1 MRKLHHVAPTHDTR
15 HHARL
20 GWLYCALAMV
30 TVGSTVVASKLIAAS
45 MAPFLATA
53 LRHALA
59 LPLFALLWWWQ
70 RRALPALRP
79 MLVRMDQHDRWLL
92 LAQAAAGSVGY
103 GVLLL
108 WGLRQSSA
116 ADAGVIVGTLPAVA
130 GLFAVVVLRERP
142 GLALLAALGLATLG
156 VLAVSLGPDGFGAG
170 PVSGL
175 VLLLGAVS
183 CEAVFILLNKRLH
196 QPLPAVPLSTLMS
209 AGGVLLAGAAALV
222 EHRFG
227 RPPGWSAPALL
238 GVLYYALVPTFGGFL
253 LWYAGSARLAASQAA
268 LTTALLPA
276 AALLLSALVLGE
288 TIRPAQWAGL
298 GCVLLSILVGAAGGR
313 AAPEPAEVAADTVT
327 EHTGTPEPA
336 EPAQT

>member
-1 MRKLHHVAPTHDTR
+1 MERLHHAIPAHRT
-15 HHARL
+15 RL

-59 LPLFALLWWWQ
+59 LPWLALLWWWQ
-70 RRALPALRP
+70 RQHLPALRP
-79 MLVRMDQHDRWLL
+79 MLAQLDQHDRWLL

-108 WGLRQSSA
+108 WGVRQTSA

-142 GLALLAALGLATLG
+142 GPALLVALGLATLG
-156 VLAVSLGPDGFGAG
+156 VLAVSLGPGGFGPRSMLG
-170 PVSGL
+170 IT
-175 VLLLGAVS
+175 LLLGAVS

-196 QPLPAVPLSTLMS
+196 QSLPAVPLSTLMS
-209 AGGVLLAGAAALV
+209 AGGVLMAGVVAVL
-222 EHRFG
+222 EHLLG
-227 RPPGWSAPALL
+227 RSPGWSAPALL
-238 GVLYYALVPTFGGFL
+238 GVLYYALVPTVGGFL
-253 LWYAGSARLAASQAA
+253 LWYAGSARLSASQAA
-268 LTTALLPA
+268 LTTALLPV

-288 TIRPAQWAGL
+288 LIRPAQWAGL
-298 GCVLLSILVGAAGGR
+298 GCVLLSIVVGAAGGR
-313 AAPEPAEVAADTVT
+313 AAPE
-327 EHTGTPEPA
+327 TPEVTA
-336 EPAQT
+336 DASESVEPART